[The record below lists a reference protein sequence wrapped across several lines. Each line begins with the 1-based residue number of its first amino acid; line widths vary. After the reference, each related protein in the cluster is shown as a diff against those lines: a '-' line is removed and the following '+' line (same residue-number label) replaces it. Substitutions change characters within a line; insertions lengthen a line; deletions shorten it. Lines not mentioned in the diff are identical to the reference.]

1 MAKIRRLQW
10 TAVLALPPLGDCLN
24 RKVPHGIKIIIII
37 IIKVAL
43 I

>member
-37 IIKVAL
+37 IKVAL